1 MNICKIISSTLS
13 QQCCHACTKM
23 EPSVKLSEQKIY
35 NFVIVTLPCS
45 LEFDNEVNYKIGD
58 NGFDV
63 TGWYRIIIIK
73 NDSIEGFTN
82 TN

>member
-23 EPSVKLSEQKIY
+23 EPSVQLSEQKIY

-45 LEFDNEVNYKIGD
+45 LEFDNEVNYKII
-58 NGFDV
+58 NKSFDV
-63 TGWYRIIIIK
+63 TVWYKRRIIK
-73 NDSIEGFTN
+73 NNSIEGCTN